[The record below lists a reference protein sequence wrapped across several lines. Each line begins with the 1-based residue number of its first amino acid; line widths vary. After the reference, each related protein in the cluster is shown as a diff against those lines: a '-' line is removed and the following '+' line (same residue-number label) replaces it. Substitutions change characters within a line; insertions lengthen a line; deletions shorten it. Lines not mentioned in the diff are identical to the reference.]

1 MKRWPFAGIG
11 LIWVIVASPLT
22 AAAEAECT
30 LAEVQA
36 VETMLTTKTA
46 ALRGQDVQA
55 PRGQQDVQAPR
66 ALASTGQEVQAP
78 RGQDVQAPRGQDV
91 QAPRGQDVQ
100 APRGQEVQA
109 PRGQDVQAP
118 RGQDV
123 QAPRTESAASTVMT
137 STADDARRFA
147 ATAAAACKAGD
158 LPRARAY
165 ANAAMEL
172 LRYLP

>member
-22 AAAEAECT
+22 AGAEAECT

-36 VETMLTTKTA
+36 VEAMLTTKTA

-55 PRGQQDVQAPR
+55 PRGQDVQAPR
-66 ALASTGQEVQAP
+66 SLASTGQE
-78 RGQDVQAPRGQDV
+78 V

-109 PRGQDVQAP
+109 PRGQE
-118 RGQDV
+118 V
-123 QAPRTESAASTVMT
+123 QAPRTGSAASTVMT
-137 STADDARRFA
+137 STVDDARRFA
-147 ATAAAACKAGD
+147 ATAKAACEAGD
-158 LPRARAY
+158 IRRATAY
-165 ANAAMEL
+165 ARAAMEL
-172 LRYLP
+172 LKYLP

>member
-36 VETMLTTKTA
+36 VEAMLTTKTA
-46 ALRGQDVQA
+46 ALRGQDIQA

-66 ALASTGQEVQAP
+66 ALAST
-78 RGQDVQAPRGQDV
+78 GQDVQAPRGQDV

-100 APRGQEVQA
+100 APRTG
-109 PRGQDVQAP
+109 
-118 RGQDV
+118 
-123 QAPRTESAASTVMT
+123 SAASTVMT

-147 ATAAAACKAGD
+147 ATAKAACKAGD

>member
-30 LAEVQA
+30 LTEVQA
-36 VETMLTTKTA
+36 VEAMLATKTA

-66 ALASTGQEVQAP
+66 ALASTGQ
-78 RGQDVQAPRGQDV
+78 DVQAPRGQDV

-100 APRGQEVQA
+100 APRTG
-109 PRGQDVQAP
+109 
-118 RGQDV
+118 
-123 QAPRTESAASTVMT
+123 SAASTVMT

-147 ATAAAACKAGD
+147 ATAKAACKAGD

>member
-36 VETMLTTKTA
+36 VEAMLTTKTA
-46 ALRGQDVQA
+46 ALRGQDIQA

-66 ALASTGQEVQAP
+66 ALAST
-78 RGQDVQAPRGQDV
+78 GQDVQAPRGQDV

-100 APRGQEVQA
+100 APRTG
-109 PRGQDVQAP
+109 
-118 RGQDV
+118 
-123 QAPRTESAASTVMT
+123 SAASTVMT

-147 ATAAAACKAGD
+147 ATAKAACTAGD

-165 ANAAMEL
+165 ANAAMDL
-172 LRYLP
+172 LQYLP

>member
-1 MKRWPFAGIG
+1 MKRWPSAGIG
-11 LIWVIVASPLT
+11 LLWVIVASPLT

-36 VETMLTTKTA
+36 VEAMLTTKTA

-55 PRGQQDVQAPR
+55 PRGQDVQAPR
-66 ALASTGQEVQAP
+66 SLASTGQE
-78 RGQDVQAPRGQDV
+78 V

-109 PRGQDVQAP
+109 PRGQE
-118 RGQDV
+118 V
-123 QAPRTESAASTVMT
+123 QAPRTGSAASTVMT

-147 ATAAAACKAGD
+147 ATAKAACKAGD

-165 ANAAMEL
+165 ANAAMDL
-172 LRYLP
+172 LQYLP